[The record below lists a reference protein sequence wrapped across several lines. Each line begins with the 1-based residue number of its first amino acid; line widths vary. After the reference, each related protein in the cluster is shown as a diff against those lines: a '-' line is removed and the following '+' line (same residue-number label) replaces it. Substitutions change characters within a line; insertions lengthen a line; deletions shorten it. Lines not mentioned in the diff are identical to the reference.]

1 MSGAAASTSLPRAS
15 VPAPEGE
22 PTTLV
27 LARHGRTAGTE
38 RGVFAGRD
46 GDDPPLSA
54 AGEGDAARL
63 AAALA
68 RLGTPASSLPGVE
81 PVTAIVA
88 SPMARTQGTAKAV
101 GERLGLDVVTD
112 EDWAEM
118 AFGAWS
124 GLTYAEI
131 DDRDPVALKAWWG
144 DAAVA
149 PPGGESFDAL
159 AERVGAARRRTVEAY
174 PGQVIAV
181 VSHGGPVRAVVREAL
196 DGGPATL
203 WRLRVTPCALTVVR
217 YWPDGGIEVVTVNTA
232 APIA

>member
-1 MSGAAASTSLPRAS
+1 MTAALTRAS
-15 VPAPEGE
+15 VPVREGE

-27 LARHGRTAGTE
+27 LARHGRTADTE

-54 AGEGDAARL
+54 AGEGDAARF
-63 AAALA
+63 AAGLA
-68 RLGTPASSLPGVE
+68 RLGTAASPVPGLA

-101 GERLGLDVVTD
+101 AEQLGLQVATD

-131 DDRDPVALKAWWG
+131 AATDPAALQTWWG
-144 DAAVA
+144 DAGVA

-159 AERVGAARRRTVEAY
+159 AERIGVARRRTVEAHQ
-174 PGQVIAV
+174 GRVVAV
-181 VSHGGPVRAVVREAL
+181 VTHGGPVRIVVREAL
-196 DGGPATL
+196 EGGPATL

-217 YWPDGGIEVVTVNTA
+217 YWPDGGIEVVTVNA
-232 APIA
+232 AAVAD